1 MQITWKGNK
10 LSLDQVDYLNKILN
24 RFSMIYSKSAQTPLP
39 ESYQPLANTGPADS
53 ALRSQFQQV
62 IGSLLYIMLGTRPD
76 IAFTVTKLAQQS
88 ANPTKDHL
96 SKAKHILAY
105 LNSTCNYTLDYDD
118 KSGLGL
124 VAFIDLDWGSDPN
137 T

>member
-1 MQITWKGNK
+1 
-10 LSLDQVDYLNKILN
+10 
-24 RFSMIYSKSAQTPLP
+24 
-39 ESYQPLANTGPADS
+39 
-53 ALRSQFQQV
+53 
-62 IGSLLYIMLGTRPD
+62 MLGTRLD

-105 LNSTCNYTLDYDD
+105 LNSTRDYTLDYNG
-118 KSGLGL
+118 KSGPGL
-124 VAFIDLDWGSDPN
+124 VAFVDSDWGSNPN